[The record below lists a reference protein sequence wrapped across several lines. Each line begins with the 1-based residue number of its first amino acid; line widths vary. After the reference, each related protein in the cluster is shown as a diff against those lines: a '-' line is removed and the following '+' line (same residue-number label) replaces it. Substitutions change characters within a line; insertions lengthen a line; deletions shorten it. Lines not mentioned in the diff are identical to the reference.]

1 MDLWDTKVLNKI
13 DKCGRELSRWSKKC
27 FGSVRREL
35 EKKKNESNYNMQR
48 RRQHELGTLLV

>member
-35 EKKKNESNYNMQR
+35 EKKNESKYNMQR

>member
-35 EKKKNESNYNMQR
+35 EKKKK
-48 RRQHELGTLLV
+48 

>member
-13 DKCGRELSRWSKKC
+13 DQCGRELSRWSKKC

-35 EKKKNESNYNMQR
+35 EKKKMKATTTCKEGGNMN
-48 RRQHELGTLLV
+48 